1 MTVKTRSSIW
11 NANVLTAGAANETS
25 GTTDLS
31 SAYPS
36 LVTITITNG
45 ATGPTVGATVS
56 VQVACDSGGTVWGEI
71 FTFTAATTNNLVTRK
86 AYEIPIGA
94 QGLRLVAGGNTA
106 QDVTINADVSVVNA
120 V

>member
-11 NANVLTAGAANETS
+11 AANILTAGAGNETS
-25 GTTDLS
+25 STVDLS
-31 SAYPS
+31 GKYPS

-45 ATGPTVGATVS
+45 ATGPTIGASVS
-56 VQVACDSGGTVWGEI
+56 VQVACDTGGTVWGEI
-71 FTFTAATTNNLVTRK
+71 FTFTAATTNSLVTRK

-94 QGLRLVAGGNTA
+94 QALQLVAGGNTD
-106 QDVTINADVSVVNA
+106 QDVTINADICTVDA